1 MSAAPDTFD
10 TVKAS
15 PEHQRILLDV
25 ADIDRRISQAEH
37 ARTKPVQA
45 ARISELVAIRQDQ
58 LRELTALTGVRD
70 DARIELTRLEADVKL
85 VEQRRAR
92 DTERLATATNAKEA
106 QALESEL
113 DSLARRQSSLEDT
126 ELDVMGRVEE
136 ADAAVA
142 AQQALLDATTAEGSA
157 LTAQAKADVAAATE
171 LGEQLARDRAAVTE
185 VLPEQ
190 LLADYARRAGNSA
203 GAALLTAGTCEG
215 CRIVLPSTDLNSI
228 RTAADDEIVSCPE
241 CGCILVRTDESAR
254 IDESGR

>member
-1 MSAAPDTFD
+1 MN
-10 TVKAS
+10 AS

-37 ARTKPVQA
+37 AKSKPLQA

-70 DARIELTRLEADVKL
+70 DVRIELTRLEADVKL
-85 VEQRRAR
+85 VEQRRER
-92 DTERLATATNAKEA
+92 DTARLATATNAKEA

-113 DSLARRQSSLEDT
+113 DSLARRQSTLEDA

-142 AQQALLDATTAEGSA
+142 AQQALLDATTAEGTS

-171 LGEQLARDRAAVTE
+171 LGAQLARDRAAVTE
-185 VLPEQ
+185 AIPAA
-190 LLADYARRAGNSA
+190 LLAEYERRSGNSA
-203 GAALLTAGTCEG
+203 GAALLTRGTCEG
-215 CRIVLPSTDLNSI
+215 CRIVLPGTDLSRI
-228 RTAADDEIVSCPE
+228 RQAADDEIVSCPE
-241 CGCILVRTDESAR
+241 CGCILVRTE
-254 IDESGR
+254 ESGL